1 MTQVT
6 VLHPQA
12 SSSSIQS
19 EIDAFGRSVID
30 SVVNRKGL
38 SFSIAVSDES
48 DIGSISGHLEKFL
61 LLLSAASGGTLARVA
76 PRFSDD
82 TLPALAS
89 LTRELPAGW
98 KAEGERTIRYGRARQ
113 VFVSVDRPFQSS
125 GAERGY
131 YTSESVG
138 IRPFRCVYSFENH
151 PRSITLARIEMF
163 TGHIFQCLISLSLGF
178 KPVESFPICFE
189 QVQKCIARGE
199 AYTDTIRFCA
209 SRLLINVVG
218 VANFHGE
225 ILSSQNS

>member
-12 SSSSIQS
+12 SSSSVQS
-19 EIDAFGRSVID
+19 EIDEFGRSVID

-38 SFSIAVSDES
+38 SFSITVSDES
-48 DIGSISGHLEKFL
+48 DIASISGRLEKFI

-113 VFVSVDRPFQSS
+113 VFVSVDRPLQSS
-125 GAERGY
+125 GAESRPDRLLELVSAHRVTADWFQSRVKSRIKDQSELTVAY
-131 YTSESVG
+131 YGVATGGDSLFSQVA
-138 IRPFRCVYSFENH
+138 ENH
-151 PRSITLARIEMF
+151 LQM
-163 TGHIFQCLISLSLGF
+163 
-178 KPVESFPICFE
+178 ESPGGNRRHFN
-189 QVQKCIARGE
+189 
-199 AYTDTIRFCA
+199 A
-209 SRLLINVVG
+209 SPTSDSDWLPYGLPAAV
-218 VANFHGE
+218 
-225 ILSSQNS
+225 

>member
-12 SSSSIQS
+12 SSLSIQS
-19 EIDAFGRSVID
+19 EIDEFGRSVID

-48 DIGSISGHLEKFL
+48 EIASISGRLEKFL

-98 KAEGERTIRYGRARQ
+98 KAEGERTIRFGRARQ
-113 VFVSVDRPFQSS
+113 VFVSVDRPLQNS
-125 GAERGY
+125 GAESRPDRLLEVVSAHRVTSDWFQTRVQPRIKDQSELTVAY
-131 YTSESVG
+131 YGVATAGDSLFSQVAED
-138 IRPFRCVYSFENH
+138 
-151 PRSITLARIEMF
+151 
-163 TGHIFQCLISLSLGF
+163 HIQMESLGEERRHF
-178 KPVESFPICFE
+178 N
-189 QVQKCIARGE
+189 
-199 AYTDTIRFCA
+199 A
-209 SRLLINVVG
+209 SSDSDAGWLPYGLPAAV
-218 VANFHGE
+218 
-225 ILSSQNS
+225 

>member
-1 MTQVT
+1 MSQVT

-19 EIDAFGRSVID
+19 EIDEFGRSVID

-48 DIGSISGHLEKFL
+48 EIASISGRLEKFL

-113 VFVSVDRPFQSS
+113 VFVSVDRPLQSS
-125 GAERGY
+125 GAESRPDRLLEAVSAHRVNSDWFQTRVQPRIKDQSELTVAY
-131 YTSESVG
+131 YGVATGDDSLFSQVT
-138 IRPFRCVYSFENH
+138 ENH
-151 PRSITLARIEMF
+151 LQME
-163 TGHIFQCLISLSLGF
+163 SLGEERRHF
-178 KPVESFPICFE
+178 NAAPQPDAGWLPYGLPAAV
-189 QVQKCIARGE
+189 
-199 AYTDTIRFCA
+199 
-209 SRLLINVVG
+209 
-218 VANFHGE
+218 
-225 ILSSQNS
+225 